1 VPRCQV
7 ARKETTYKRSQHG
20 NAKHFVACFMD
31 LCRGSY
37 VTTTSKVTKFTKSE
51 KQAALFTSSRLTLK
65 YKQLAAV
72 ATVAMR

>member
-31 LCRGSY
+31 LCRGGY
-37 VTTTSKVTKFTKSE
+37 VTTSKVTKSTKSG
-51 KQAALFTSSRLTLK
+51 KQAALIASSRLTLK

-72 ATVAMR
+72 AAVAMR